1 MGENA
6 AGFAFSALSDI
17 VKAPMDSNNF
27 QILDESIPF
36 YEMVVRGYIEYTG
49 NPINLSDDAEWTILK
64 DIETGAGLYYQWCY
78 EDNSLVKETDYS
90 YLYSIHYSYWMNE
103 AIEQYQKINEVF
115 KNLQGQS
122 IVGHEKL
129 ADGVYLVTYEKG
141 TQIGVNY
148 NETVYKQ
155 NGIQIDSKDFCVVK
169 EGK

>member
-1 MGENA
+1 MYIRI
-6 AGFAFSALSDI
+6 LWIQDI
-17 VKAPMDSNNF
+17 QTVNRLQILMEQDSNNF

-115 KNLQGQS
+115 KKLQGQS

-155 NGIQIDSKDFCVVK
+155 NGFLC
-169 EGK
+169 GKGGKVG

>member
-1 MGENA
+1 
-6 AGFAFSALSDI
+6 
-17 VKAPMDSNNF
+17 
-27 QILDESIPF
+27 
-36 YEMVVRGYIEYTG
+36 
-49 NPINLSDDAEWTILK
+49 
-64 DIETGAGLYYQWCY
+64 
-78 EDNSLVKETDYS
+78 
-90 YLYSIHYSYWMNE
+90 MNE